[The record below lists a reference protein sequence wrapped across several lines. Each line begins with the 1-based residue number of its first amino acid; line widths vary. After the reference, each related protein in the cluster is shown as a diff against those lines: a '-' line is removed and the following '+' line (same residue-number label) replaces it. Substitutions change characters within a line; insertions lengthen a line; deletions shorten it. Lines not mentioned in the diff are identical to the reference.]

1 MIAFRDFQDN
11 PVLGLGG
18 QDEESWTYKIGANVS
33 KITGIGYIL
42 SQFGIIGFLFF
53 TILSFKTSSGFAK
66 WYKYKGA
73 LLLFIVILFISIS
86 YSIILSPLIMGFWM
100 YGLFNGSGNNKENEI
115 LSRS

>member
-42 SQFGIIGFLFF
+42 SQFGIVGFLFF
-53 TILSFKTSSGFAK
+53 TIASLKTSISFAK
-66 WYKYKGA
+66 WYKYKGV
-73 LLLFIVILFISIS
+73 LLLFAIILFISIS
-86 YSIILSPLIMGFWM
+86 YSIVLSPLIMGFWM
-100 YGLFNGSGNNKENEI
+100 YGLFN
-115 LSRS
+115 